1 MAELKQ
7 YNPNPAGRNVGD
19 CAIRAVAKAL
29 DLDWETAYVLISMA
43 GYQMNDM
50 PSSNSVWGA
59 VLRKN
64 GFYRHVLPST
74 CPDCY
79 TVGDFAD
86 EHPHGVYVV
95 GTGNHVVTIVDG
107 TVFDSWDSRRE
118 IVSYFWSENETEE

>member
-107 TVFDSWDSRRE
+107 TAFDSWDSRRE

>member
-79 TVGDFAD
+79 TVEDFAD

>member
-79 TVGDFAD
+79 TVEDFAD
-86 EHPHGVYVV
+86 EHPQGVYVV
-95 GTGNHVVTIVDG
+95 GTGNHVVTIMDG
-107 TVFDSWDSRRE
+107 TAFDSWDSRRE

>member
-86 EHPHGVYVV
+86 EHPQGVYVV

-107 TVFDSWDSRRE
+107 TAFDSWDSRRE

>member
-64 GFYRHVLPST
+64 GFYRHVMPST

-107 TVFDSWDSRRE
+107 TAFDSWDSRRE

>member
-43 GYQMNDM
+43 GFQMNDM

-107 TVFDSWDSRRE
+107 TAFDSWDSRRE

>member
-1 MAELKQ
+1 MAEWKQ
-7 YNPNPAGRNVGD
+7 FANNPAGRNVGD
-19 CAIRAVAKAL
+19 CSVRAVSKAL
-29 DLDWETAYVLISMA
+29 DVDWETAYVLIAMA
-43 GYQMNDM
+43 GYQMNHM
-50 PSSNSVWGA
+50 PSSNTVWGA

-107 TVFDSWDSRRE
+107 TAFDSWDSRRE

>member
-1 MAELKQ
+1 MAEWKLFQ
-7 YNPNPAGRNVGD
+7 NNPAGRNVGD

-43 GYQMNDM
+43 GFQMNDM
-50 PSSNSVWGA
+50 PSSNTVWGA
-59 VLRKN
+59 VLRKH
-64 GFYRHVLPST
+64 GFYRHVIPNA

-79 TVGDFAD
+79 TVEDFAD

>member
-43 GYQMNDM
+43 GFQMNDM
-50 PSSNSVWGA
+50 PSSNTVWGA
-59 VLRKN
+59 VLRKH
-64 GFYRHVLPST
+64 GFYRHVIPNA

-79 TVGDFAD
+79 TVEDFAD

>member
-1 MAELKQ
+1 MWRRFQ
-7 YNPNPAGRNVGD
+7 PNPFNISTSD
-19 CAIRAVAKAL
+19 CTVRAVCAVTG
-29 DLDWETAYVLISMA
+29 LDWRTAHRILCELSGELGEMPDRNRSWWAFLRAIGFTQFRLI
-43 GYQMNDM
+43 D
-50 PSSNSVWGA
+50 
-59 VLRKN
+59 
-64 GFYRHVLPST
+64 T

-79 TVGDFAD
+79 TVEDFAD